1 MEILLDT
8 ANIET
13 IKYYNDIY
21 DVRGVTTNPTII
33 SREKSEFFPMLF
45 EIREIIGDRQLH
57 VQVTAECSEE
67 MLCEAETIT
76 EKLGKDTYVKVPVN
90 EEGIKT
96 IKILKQNG
104 YNVTATAIY
113 TIQQAMLASSV
124 GADYVAPYF
133 NRMCNLNYDAKA
145 VISDMAELFG
155 IHGKNTKILAAS
167 FKNTNQIMEA
177 LSAGADAVTA
187 SPELYSKMLEN
198 PAVFSAIE
206 TFRNDWTNL
215 YGNKKIYEL

>member
-1 MEILLDT
+1 MELLLDT

-13 IKYYNDIY
+13 IKHYNDIY

-33 SREKSEFFPMLF
+33 SREKSEFFPMLL

-57 VQVTAECSEE
+57 VQVTAESSDE
-67 MLCEAETIT
+67 MLREAETIT

-133 NRMCNLNYDAKA
+133 NRMSNLNYDAKE
-145 VISDMAELFG
+145 VISDMAELFR

-177 LSAGADAVTA
+177 LSSGAAAATA

-206 TFRNDWTNL
+206 TFRNDWINL
-215 YGNKKIYEL
+215 YGDRKIYEL